1 MLTGDGPLVLEYN
14 CRFGNPE
21 TQALVRV
28 LDEDLLDLLHRA
40 ATGDL
45 EGVDAV
51 HAHGAAAAVCVA
63 AANYPELQL
72 EPAPVLVTGLDA
84 AREVEGVELFIG
96 LAQSAPSGSSDELLA
111 AGGRVVTVSA
121 WGDDMEQAVE
131 RAYRAAE
138 LVQVPGRQLR
148 RDIGRA
154 AVRALVAAR

>member
-1 MLTGDGPLVLEYN
+1 
-14 CRFGNPE
+14 
-21 TQALVRV
+21 
-28 LDEDLLDLLHRA
+28 
-40 ATGDL
+40 
-45 EGVDAV
+45 
-51 HAHGAAAAVCVA
+51 VA
-63 AANYPELQL
+63 AEHYPDLQL

-96 LAQSAPSGSSDELLA
+96 LAQTAPSGSSDELLA

-121 WGDDMEQAVE
+121 WAEDLERAVE

-154 AVRALVAAR
+154 AVRALVGTR